1 MRGRRLPISYAQ
13 QFATLTFTKEERENV
28 EDATLLILRG
38 RFIVVGGLLDLVVH
52 GEVEVDLQFDLRVVG
67 EGMTTLD
74 RDDLRDRLGMAS
86 LCRLPRALTVAQRRR
101 AGMAKQWS
109 MDETQTWFYSR
120 SPSLDRQ
127 SKARDESD
135 QASTVKYS
143 IHYIVKFNLR
153 EI

>member
-1 MRGRRLPISYAQ
+1 M
-13 QFATLTFTKEERENV
+13 F
-28 EDATLLILRG
+28 
-38 RFIVVGGLLDLVVH
+38 VVGGLLVFH